1 MGMPIIARQMTMQTV
16 DEQLYLRVSN
26 EFESNNRQEGLW
38 VKALTLEKG
47 DIDKA
52 KYSYIQL
59 RVDQLKEELTESVLP
74 KQKSPKFKKSKPIN
88 LKFTDPNGISTKLTV
103 ACLSILA
110 IVTTAAIVSD
120 WLQFSMLE
128 NINWISQE
136 EAEKNDARVSFV
148 DNLHIVAMLLSG
160 LAVLIWRYK
169 VNRNCWYFG
178 AEQMR
183 FTPGWAVGWSFVP
196 VMNFFRPY
204 QVMQEIWKIS
214 TDLENW
220 KNQKSSVLIKWWWFF
235 CLVDVFFGR
244 VFSRLAIKGAFK
256 NETVRQLQ
264 EVTVA
269 SIMSSVTTLIAC
281 LFTIAL
287 ILEVRKRQLKL
298 TEQ

>member
-1 MGMPIIARQMTMQTV
+1 MSSN
-16 DEQLYLRVSN
+16 DEDIYLDVLN
-26 EFESNNRQEGLW
+26 EFDNGKKKESLW
-38 VKALTLEKG
+38 AKALTLEKG
-47 DIDKA
+47 DIEKA

-59 RVDQLKEELTESVLP
+59 RVEQLKQENHKIEN
-74 KQKSPKFKKSKPIN
+74 QKPEISKIKKSKPIN
-88 LKFTDPNGISTKLTV
+88 PKFTNPNGIGANLTV

-110 IVTTAAIVSD
+110 LVTIAAIVSD
-120 WLQFSMLE
+120 WLQYSTLE

-136 EAEKNDARVSFV
+136 EADRNDTRVSFV
-148 DNLHIVAMLLSG
+148 DNFHIVTMLLSG

-169 VNRNCWYFG
+169 ANQNCWYYG

-196 VMNFFRPY
+196 VMNLFKPY
-204 QVMQEIWKIS
+204 QVMKEIWKIS
-214 TDLENW
+214 TDPDNW

-244 VFSRLAIKGAFK
+244 VFSRVAIKSALK

-269 SIMSSVTTLIAC
+269 SIMSSIATFIAC

-287 ILEVRKRQLKL
+287 VLKIRKLQLKL
-298 TEQ
+298 GQRRSDNISV